1 MNRIFPLEQ
10 FPLRERTLMYGLLV
24 IFLVVWIGMMFASA
38 NRAPGV
44 ATGIGFVL
52 QLSSL
57 LAFGIGLFQM
67 KALAQASEVLGG
79 QPLPLALWHTWVRA
93 AVTETSLA
101 WAFLAAG
108 MGTLLASRGSNMP
121 WPVAVALLSSSLAT
135 GALYVLTQN
144 AMALKKAGL
153 LANAVVVA
161 IVLAAASLLG
171 TGRVLALF
179 VSLPLPILALL
190 TLSWPALGIILAL
203 RLRGLPRAVSSL
215 PAASRHNWKAC
226 AARWMRRYT
235 PLDTTWAR
243 QPHAQ
248 QATAHSRLDWVKRNA
263 FYWFL
268 FGGSLTPLRWAQ
280 APDLR
285 QLLSLL
291 LMCLIMSETLVA
303 RDLHWR
309 WLLAP
314 GGWRA
319 GRIASEIFASTVK
332 ICYLAIAAVVLVWV
346 LWTRLTMGPIAVVA
360 IEIAASHVLVLAEIS
375 FAVSVALVIR
385 ALPHRRVVAG
395 AIAAVVAALWIY
407 TRTVGE
413 AALSKAPPAGVLY
426 AVALV
431 VSAYAILRVA
441 DHLWTKE
448 KLMACA
454 RGAL

>member
-1 MNRIFPLEQ
+1 MNGIFPLEQ

-52 QLSSL
+52 EASSL
-57 LAFGIGLFQM
+57 LVFGIGMIQM
-67 KALAQASEVLGG
+67 KALAQARKVLGG

-121 WPVAVALLSSSLAT
+121 WPAAVALLSSSLAT
-135 GALYVLTQN
+135 GALYVLAQH
-144 AMALKKAGL
+144 AMASKKLGWL
-153 LANAVVVA
+153 SNAVVVA
-161 IVLAAASLLG
+161 MLLAALFIG
-171 TGRVLALF
+171 TGQVLSWF
-179 VSLPLPILALL
+179 VGLPLPMLALL
-190 TLSWPALGIILAL
+190 ALSWPALGAVLAL
-203 RLRGLPRAVSSL
+203 RLRGLPGPGSAL
-215 PAASRHNWKAC
+215 PSASRNNWLAS
-226 AARWMRRYT
+226 ASNWMRRYT
-235 PLDTTWAR
+235 PLDATWAR
-243 QPHAQ
+243 QLPAK
-248 QATAHSRLDWVKRNA
+248 QATAHSRLDWIRRNA

-268 FGGSLTPLRWAQ
+268 FGGSLTPLRWEQ
-280 APDLR
+280 SPDLR
-285 QLLSLL
+285 QLLSLF

-309 WLLAP
+309 WLLTP

-319 GRIASEIFASTVK
+319 GRIASDIFASTVK
-332 ICYLAIAAVVLVWV
+332 VCYLSIAAVVFVWV
-346 LWTRLTMGPIAVVA
+346 LWTRLTMGPIAVVV
-360 IEIAASHVLVLAEIS
+360 IESAASHVLVLAEIS
-375 FAVSVALVIR
+375 FAVSVGLVIR
-385 ALPHRRVVAG
+385 ALPHRVVVSWAIG
-395 AIAAVVAALWIY
+395 AVIAALLIY

-426 AVALV
+426 AIALV

-441 DHLWTKE
+441 DRLWTKE
-448 KLMACA
+448 KLTACA
-454 RGAL
+454 RGAA